1 MNNLINRNILVT
13 GSNKGIGKELA
24 IGLGSQGANIILLGR
39 NSTGLEEVY
48 DEIQKSKNTS
58 PLIIEC
64 DLENLDEKQ
73 GNEINNLI
81 LESYGHLDAVI
92 NNASIIG
99 KMSSLSDYDLKTWNS
114 VLNVNLTA
122 SFLLTKSLLPALSGS
137 KIPRIIF
144 TSSGVAL
151 TGRAFWGAYAISKAA
166 TKSMAEIFKE
176 ELEGTSN
183 IKVFN
188 FDPGATRTSMR
199 AFAYPAE
206 DPSKLKE
213 PSELLKCYE
222 WLLSDESK
230 DANDLYFTFNSF
242 D

>member
-48 DEIQKSKNTS
+48 DVIQKSKNTS
-58 PLIIEC
+58 PMIIEC

-188 FDPGATRTSMR
+188 FDPGATKTSMR

-206 DPSKLKE
+206 DPSQLKE
-213 PSELLKCYE
+213 PSELLK
-222 WLLSDESK
+222 LS
-230 DANDLYFTFNSF
+230 LIHI
-242 D
+242 

>member
-1 MNNLINRNILVT
+1 MNSLINKNILVT

-39 NSTGLEEVY
+39 NSAGLDEVY
-48 DEIQKSKNTS
+48 DDLQKSRNTS
-58 PLIIEC
+58 PMIIEC
-64 DLENLDEKQ
+64 DLEELDEKQ
-73 GNEINNLI
+73 GQEINDSI

-122 SFLLTKSLLPALSGS
+122 SFLLTKSLLPALKGS

-176 ELEGTSN
+176 ELEGTSH

-206 DPSKLKE
+206 DPSKLKK
-213 PSELLKCYE
+213 PRELLKCYE

-242 D
+242 N

>member
-1 MNNLINRNILVT
+1 MNNLINRNILVP

-48 DEIQKSKNTS
+48 DVIQKSKNTS
-58 PLIIEC
+58 PMIIEC

-176 ELEGTSN
+176 ELEETSK

-188 FDPGATRTSMR
+188 FDPGATKTSMR

-230 DANDLYFTFNSF
+230 DANNLYFTFNSF
-242 D
+242 N

>member
-24 IGLGSQGANIILLGR
+24 IGLGSLGANIILLGR
-39 NSTGLEEVY
+39 NSTGLNEVY
-48 DEIQKSKNTS
+48 DVVQKNRNTS
-58 PLIIEC
+58 PMIIEC

-230 DANDLYFTFNSF
+230 DANDLNFTFNSF
-242 D
+242 N